1 MLCQVLQRK
10 TEEANTATKRLKEL
24 LESRKTSSR
33 ETSGHNAPGIQVL
46 VTLYQAS
53 NTKENSFINMSCLFV
68 AMELD

>member
-1 MLCQVLQRK
+1 MERYTHFSTMLCQVLQRK

-46 VTLYQAS
+46 VTLY
-53 NTKENSFINMSCLFV
+53 
-68 AMELD
+68 